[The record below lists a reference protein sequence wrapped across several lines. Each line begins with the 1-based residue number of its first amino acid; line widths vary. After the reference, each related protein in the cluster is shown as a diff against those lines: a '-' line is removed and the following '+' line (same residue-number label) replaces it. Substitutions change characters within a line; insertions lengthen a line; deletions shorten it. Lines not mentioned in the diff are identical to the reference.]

1 MSRLC
6 SGSRRAVFCLC
17 LSSVH
22 TGGLLLV
29 CLENV
34 KGILKEQEGL
44 SVMHMFQTTL
54 ETCIPE
60 FIWRVDTLALHQY
73 MCPQTRVRVF
83 LRGIRRVVSSCVPAP
98 LPPWGSRPLRE
109 ALARDV
115 APTPREKLSA
125 PQQANLLVRD
135 EIILSSNPVANPKAK
150 LNPINLSPED
160 LRP

>member
-1 MSRLC
+1 MKTSALDKTLF
-6 SGSRRAVFCLC
+6 GVTPGYFFLC
-17 LSSVH
+17 LSLVH

-34 KGILKEQEGL
+34 KGILLEHEGV

-73 MCPQTRVRVF
+73 MCPQTRIRVF

-98 LPPWGSRPLRE
+98 LRPWGARPLRE

-115 APTPREKLSA
+115 APTPRRQLSVS
-125 PQQANLLVRD
+125 QQANLLVRNF
-135 EIILSSNPVANPKAK
+135 EL
-150 LNPINLSPED
+150 
-160 LRP
+160 